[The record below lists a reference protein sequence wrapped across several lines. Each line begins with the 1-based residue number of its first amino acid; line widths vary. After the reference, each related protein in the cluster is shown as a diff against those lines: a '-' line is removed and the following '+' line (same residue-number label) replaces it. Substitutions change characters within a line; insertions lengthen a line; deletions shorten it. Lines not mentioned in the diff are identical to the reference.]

1 MKVIITGSEGFIGR
15 TLSQSLQKRDVEVIG
30 IDRKIGREVADIAK
44 YMPDDLDIVFHLAAQ
59 TSVFNSD
66 MIQIR
71 KDNIDSF
78 MAVIDACAKHP
89 NHPKLVYAS
98 SSTAEPCNTTS
109 LYGIS
114 KAFAEQYARC
124 YYPEATGVRFHNVY
138 GPEPRQGT
146 LLWYLLTQDIVK
158 HFIMNPQYASKG
170 GSIDDTCF
178 TLIASMNKRPAYL
191 VTRQLSEKDLA
202 VEFIR
207 YESNMQSCY
216 ATSLINKEGVMD
228 FVRIGTEEEILFSPD
243 TVWRS
248 IAAYLPDSGNLYF
261 CPDGVLSR
269 IGLEYLPIALDSI
282 SNLHLHRVFHLLKI
296 SGNRGEGRTAGCV
309 RS

>member
-1 MKVIITGSEGFIGR
+1 MKVIITGGEGFIGKALAAY
-15 TLSQSLQKRDVEVIG
+15 LSVHGNEVI
-30 IDRKIGREVADIAK
+30 IVDRKSGMEAGEYFSTHDLSDI
-44 YMPDDLDIVFHLAAQ
+44 DCVFHLAAQ
-59 TSVFNSD
+59 TSVFNANKTD
-66 MIQIR
+66 VIR
-71 KDNIDSF
+71 DNIEVF
-78 MAVIDACAKHP
+78 KTMCDACRRYDT
-89 NHPKLVYAS
+89 KLVYAS

-170 GSIDDTCF
+170 GFIDDTCF

-261 CPDGVLSR
+261 CPYGVLSR